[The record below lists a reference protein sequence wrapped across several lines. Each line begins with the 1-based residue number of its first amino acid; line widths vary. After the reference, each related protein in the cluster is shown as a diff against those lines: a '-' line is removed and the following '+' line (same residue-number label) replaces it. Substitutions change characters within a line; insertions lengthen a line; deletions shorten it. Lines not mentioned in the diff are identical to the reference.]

1 MQSSKWTEVD
11 RNIIIKVAEWK
22 GFILPEYYNAISG
35 IKKLNN
41 NDIHIKIHIKI
52 SPLNTK
58 QYWLSYTGSLS
69 QFVVTSEDILQYKR
83 ESKLKQLLNE

>member
-1 MQSSKWTEVD
+1 MQSSKWNEVD

-35 IKKLNN
+35 MKKLNN
-41 NDIHIKIHIKI
+41 NDIHIKI

-58 QYWLSYTGSLS
+58 QYWIYRIIITIRSN
-69 QFVVTSEDILQYKR
+69 K
-83 ESKLKQLLNE
+83 